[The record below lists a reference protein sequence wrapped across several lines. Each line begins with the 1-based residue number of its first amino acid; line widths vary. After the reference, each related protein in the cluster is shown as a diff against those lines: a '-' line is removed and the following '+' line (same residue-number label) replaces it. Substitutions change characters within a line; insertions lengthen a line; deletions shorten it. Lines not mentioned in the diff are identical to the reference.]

1 MSIAITEPSGN
12 ASGWMKYVTGGGK
25 EGDRVAAYISDLGDP
40 AATVAAIEAEMSSR
54 RGRKHQGFRLVQSF
68 SMNELDPEDPETPL
82 RVNALGYELASRA
95 APNSPC
101 VVITHMDSEGQN
113 PHNHIYIV
121 NHDYATGK
129 AVAGAARTAFKLRE
143 VNDQLM
149 RDRGMEVTEP
159 GPRALNAMYAKQQ
172 QRGERVEPV
181 ATVDELTSGTWAEWT
196 ANKLD
201 RCIQDERVTD
211 LDSLI
216 EVAGEAG
223 ISIKTKRSATDVKV
237 GRPPSM
243 TYALVD
249 DDGNVRSKGRAKFAC
264 GQKKLGT
271 DYSYEGLNATIDT
284 LVKQR
289 AEQARRP
296 AQPVRPVEHQEFG
309 RASQLMQQRMAA
321 MGLGESAP
329 VVEEVADQAP
339 EPTPKRSAPAAEEP
353 ATAPEPVAP
362 APVVVE
368 EPVTAQTGAQVRR
381 HRQVTEDREPEPVG
395 VDKELQDVLSQSSA
409 EYVGAAVST
418 KLRGGGTLDDR
429 VRARLRRQA
438 ERGELPEDRSTAY
451 EDALQSLN
459 PKAAV
464 MVDRKVHRAW
474 VATYG
479 DLGTRPGQMTESQ
492 FRARRYDGPGSGRT
506 SRLQQQMRTSVETSQ
521 GRSRGGRG
529 LGD

>member
-1 MSIAITEPSGN
+1 MSIAITEPSGS
-12 ASGWMKYVTGGGK
+12 ASGWVKYVTGGGK
-25 EGDRVAAYISDLGDP
+25 EGDRVAEYISDLGDP
-40 AATVAAIEAEMSSR
+40 AATVAAIEAEMSSH
-54 RGRKHQGFRLVQSF
+54 RGRTHQGFRLVQSF

-82 RVNALGYELASRA
+82 KVNALGYELASRA

-101 VVITHMDSEGQN
+101 VVVTHMDSEGQN
-113 PHNHIYIV
+113 PHNHIYVV

-129 AVAGAARTAFKLRE
+129 AASGAARTAFKLRE

-159 GPRALNAMYAKQQ
+159 GPRALTAMYAKQQ

-196 ANKLD
+196 ANKLG
-201 RCIQDERVTD
+201 RCLQDERVTD

-223 ISIKTKRSATDVKV
+223 ISVRVKPRTARDVKA

-296 AQPVRPVEHQEFG
+296 AQPVRPVEHQAFG
-309 RASQLMQQRMAA
+309 RASQLLQQRMAA
-321 MGLGESAP
+321 MGLGESFP
-329 VVEEVADQAP
+329 VVEEVEAQEP
-339 EPTPKRSAPAAEEP
+339 TPTPKRSAPAAEEP
-353 ATAPEPVAP
+353 VTAPEPVAP
-362 APVVVE
+362 APAVVE
-368 EPVTAQTGAQVRR
+368 EPVTAQTGAQARR
-381 HRQVTEDREPEPVG
+381 HRQVTEDREPEPVD
-395 VDKELQDVLSQSSA
+395 VDKALQDVLSQSSA
-409 EYVGAAVST
+409 PYVEAAVTT
-418 KLRGGGTLDDR
+418 KVKGRSLDDR

-438 ERGELPEDRSTAY
+438 ERGALPEDRSTAY
-451 EDALQSLN
+451 EGALTALN
-459 PKAAV
+459 PKAAEV
-464 MVDRKVHRAW
+464 VDRKVHRAW
-474 VATYG
+474 ATTYG
-479 DLGTRPGQMTESQ
+479 SFGTRPGQMAESQ

-506 SRLQQQMRTSVETSQ
+506 SRLQQQMRDGMERSGRDTSR
-521 GRSRGGRG
+521 GRS
-529 LGD
+529 L